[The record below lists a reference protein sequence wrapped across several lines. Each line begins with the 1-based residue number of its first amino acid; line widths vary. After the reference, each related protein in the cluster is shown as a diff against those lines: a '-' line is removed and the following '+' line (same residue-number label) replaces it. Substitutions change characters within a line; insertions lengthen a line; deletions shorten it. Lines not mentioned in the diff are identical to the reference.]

1 MLFCNF
7 GVLSFI
13 LVLEINV
20 IALLTNQLFLVF
32 VTFSVPCLG
41 LLSLPVSCG
50 VCSQSVVHLFIVSPW
65 LVSSSVSCDLVSPL
79 CIQYMAFVF
88 LYFFLSCWMW
98 WLSVCS
104 SFPVVFS
111 YFFSCFSILASTCYP
126 QILHVTFFPQECFCS

>member
-20 IALLTNQLFLVF
+20 IALTNQLFLVF

-50 VCSQSVVHLFIVSPW
+50 VFSQSVVHLFIVSP
-65 LVSSSVSCDLVSPL
+65 
-79 CIQYMAFVF
+79 
-88 LYFFLSCWMW
+88 
-98 WLSVCS
+98 
-104 SFPVVFS
+104 
-111 YFFSCFSILASTCYP
+111 
-126 QILHVTFFPQECFCS
+126 